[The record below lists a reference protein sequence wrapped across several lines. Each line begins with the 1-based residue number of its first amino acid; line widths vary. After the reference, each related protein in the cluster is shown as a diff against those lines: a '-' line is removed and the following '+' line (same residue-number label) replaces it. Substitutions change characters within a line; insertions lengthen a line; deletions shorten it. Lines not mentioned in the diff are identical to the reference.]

1 MAEILAMG
9 GYGVYVW
16 SVVVLGIVTIVYNL
30 VSARRRLR
38 HALENAAL
46 NAARFRN
53 RPQSST
59 RLENGNDT

>member
-1 MAEILAMG
+1 MGEILAMG

-16 SVVVLGIVTIVYNL
+16 SVVGLGIVTVVYNL
-30 VSARRRLR
+30 VSARVRMRT
-38 HALENAAL
+38 ALENATL